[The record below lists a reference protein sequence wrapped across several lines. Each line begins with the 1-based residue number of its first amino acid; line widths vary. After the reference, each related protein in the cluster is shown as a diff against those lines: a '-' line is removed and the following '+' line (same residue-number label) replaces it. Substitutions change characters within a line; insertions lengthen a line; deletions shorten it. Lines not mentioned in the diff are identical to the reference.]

1 MKTLELLENFPKAT
15 LVVKQWFLNKLLESL
30 KDSSVPDDF
39 KEFVKAQDME
49 NANIS
54 KMIDANPR
62 ILFDVFDEHKL
73 YIQITYYDGP
83 KFWCSINGVESGNKY
98 DTRLEAEKEAIEGAF
113 QMLND
118 KL

>member
-1 MKTLELLENFPKAT
+1 
-15 LVVKQWFLNKLLESL
+15 VIKQWFLGKLLDSL
-30 KDSSVPDDF
+30 KDNSVPDDF
-39 KEFVKAQDME
+39 KEYVRAQDLE
-49 NANIS
+49 EEKIAKI
-54 KMIDANPR
+54 IDAGPR
-62 ILFDVFDEHKL
+62 MLFDVFDEHKV

-98 DTRLEAEKEAIEGAF
+98 DTRIEAEKEAVEGAF

>member
-1 MKTLELLENFPKAT
+1 M
-15 LVVKQWFLNKLLESL
+15 VKQWFLERLLDSL
-30 KDSSVPDDF
+30 KDNSVPDDF

-49 NANIS
+49 NENIS

-62 ILFDVFDEHKL
+62 ILFDVFDEHKV
-73 YIQITYYDGP
+73 YIQITVHNDQWDWKVG
-83 KFWCSINGVESGNKY
+83 SAVENSVCNS
-98 DTRLEAEKEAIEGAF
+98 RIEAEKAAIEKAF

>member
-1 MKTLELLENFPKAT
+1 MI
-15 LVVKQWFLNKLLESL
+15 KQWFLGKLLDSL
-30 KDSSVPDDF
+30 KDNSVPDDF
-39 KEFVKAQDME
+39 KEYVRAQDLE
-49 NANIS
+49 EEKIAKI
-54 KMIDANPR
+54 IDAGPR
-62 ILFDVFDEHKL
+62 MLFDVFDEHKV

-98 DTRLEAEKEAIEGAF
+98 DTRIEAEKEAVEGAF